1 MTPLLYFRPLYPF
14 MTPLLGFVQ
23 SVTDPLNRAVSF
35 QYDLAGRVTKQIL
48 PDLREINFTYDANG
62 NVASITPPGR
72 PEHGFQYTAVDL
84 ESEYDPPAIGLPEHR
99 TQFAYNIDKQLTTIT
114 RPDAKTVAFAYDT
127 GGRVS
132 SFTTPRGSTSFAYD
146 NATGNETSI
155 TAPDLGTQS
164 FTYDGS
170 LLLSTTW
177 AGGIAGSVSRTYDN
191 DFRITSRSVN
201 GGNTISFGYDNDS
214 LLTSAG
220 SQSLAYDAANGLLT
234 GTTLG
239 VLADSYGYNGFAE
252 VTSYNADANSA
263 SVFNTTF
270 TRDKLGRITQKVET
284 VQGVAATFDYFYDAA
299 GRLITVNR
307 NGSLHESFTYDSNG
321 NRTNN
326 GAVYDN
332 QDRLTSLDATSYS
345 YTANGE
351 LLTKVNG
358 ADTTSYTYDVLG
370 NLINVTLPSGNVIE
384 YIVDG
389 SNRRIGKKVDGVL
402 EQGFLYKDQ
411 LNPVA
416 ELDGAG
422 NVVSRF
428 IYTSRANVPDYM
440 VKGGNTYRIISDHLG
455 SPQLIKGSAH
465 SIFSWHEANVGD
477 ITSSRRLRKRV
488 SRSPLLTVR
497 CSFLPEI
504 LLQKKTI
511 QRF

>member
-1 MTPLLYFRPLYPF
+1 MQSRVDLTPLLYFRPLYPF

-220 SQSLAYDAANGLLT
+220 SQSLAYDAA
-234 GTTLG
+234 
-239 VLADSYGYNGFAE
+239 
-252 VTSYNADANSA
+252 
-263 SVFNTTF
+263 
-270 TRDKLGRITQKVET
+270 
-284 VQGVAATFDYFYDAA
+284 